1 MKGFKHTFNDKTNET
16 KVDKNHNKNY
26 KTLSSLTLTNSWMR
40 WSHSTQYGTAGNIY
54 PSGAHGPEVAELWL
68 NLKVRFAVAD
78 TL

>member
-40 WSHSTQYGTAGNIY
+40 WSH
-54 PSGAHGPEVAELWL
+54 
-68 NLKVRFAVAD
+68 
-78 TL
+78 